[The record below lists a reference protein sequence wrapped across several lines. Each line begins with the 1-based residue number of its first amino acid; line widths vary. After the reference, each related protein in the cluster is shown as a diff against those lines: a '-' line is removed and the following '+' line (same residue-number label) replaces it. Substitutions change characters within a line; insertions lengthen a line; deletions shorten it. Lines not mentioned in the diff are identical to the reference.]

1 MKGHV
6 FHAGAIILLERT
18 TQVFNKRAS
27 PNWTIPEGCFWYN
40 VTEPFSSRSTFHSVI
55 SRWCCVC
62 LLYAK
67 YTYEEDGEN
76 GEDGD
81 EECDMF
87 GAYNHHQVPY
97 YSTLSTL
104 QYAKR
109 LLVCYKKGHQGGKR
123 RPAFKRCAN
132 AAQNTIRNRYGFH
145 QNFVHNPQTSANI
158 AMHMFIMSVCKNN
171 LVVSTHHV
179 GWTYV

>member
-1 MKGHV
+1 MGKMGMRSATCSV
-6 FHAGAIILLERT
+6 RTTITRCRIILRY
-18 TQVFNKRAS
+18 Q
-27 PNWTIPEGCFWYN
+27 
-40 VTEPFSSRSTFHSVI
+40 H
-55 SRWCCVC
+55 
-62 LLYAK
+62 YAK
-67 YTYEEDGEN
+67 
-76 GEDGD
+76 
-81 EECDMF
+81 
-87 GAYNHHQVPY
+87 
-97 YSTLSTL
+97 S
-104 QYAKR
+104 